1 MSRSL
6 RQQLDDVADVRWWHP
21 GWWALI
27 WGTRC
32 LAASGAART
41 TAHQQL
47 YRRANGGPDSDTF
60 MARATP
66 IARRVPAGDLAAVV
80 ARSVVGA
87 AAAIERLDWL
97 QSRQPLQAL
106 QAVVGWNNGWLEPH
120 RLTADEV
127 RTALFV
133 VPGGVYRAMVESGS
147 LFALAGC
154 LASVAADEVT
164 LPPGRFEPVDT
175 ATAAAMR
182 AAVVVSLLPQRI
194 PDARHL
200 HRSAWSRG
208 GGPWLGVGFAE
219 ELDVVSTCHLG
230 VDGFGHALLTDGIC
244 SRIAD
249 QAPALAQR
257 LRAAD
262 DRWCVAHGDAAYDS
276 SAPDPL
282 GFATRE
288 LPDGAGR
295 FAEQAYA
302 MGRALGRFFGFDR
315 GRESESLPRF
325 SPTFQVPV
333 APATCRGELL
343 RDADVF
349 HGLLSVRMRQGSFES
364 FESFAARL
372 PEWNRARAARRRRAY
387 PNRVG
392 DRRLGAAT
400 GSEATVAAQPQG
412 AEPHLASGRGSLRPR
427 AIIELALSGRRA
439 ALGTGLCG
447 VGAGLVAERRRSPRR
462 GCMTL
467 IHHQAGCTVSALG
480 SGLASTSAGAE
491 AFLEIWL
498 EELARSMAAA
508 SSPW

>member
-21 GWWALI
+21 GWALI

-60 MARATP
+60 MARAAP

-372 PEWNRARAARRRRAY
+372 PEWIERERHADGVLTRIGLAIAGSALPPAAKLRLLRSRR
-387 PNRVG
+387 
-392 DRRLGAAT
+392 
-400 GSEATVAAQPQG
+400 
-412 AEPHLASGRGSLRPR
+412 EPSRTLPPVEVLCGRGRLSSLRFPAAER
-427 AIIELALSGRRA
+427 PSAPVYAASAPALSPSADDPRG
-439 ALGTGLCG
+439 G
-447 VGAGLVAERRRSPRR
+447 VV
-462 GCMTL
+462 
-467 IHHQAGCTVSALG
+467 
-480 SGLASTSAGAE
+480 
-491 AFLEIWL
+491 
-498 EELARSMAAA
+498 
-508 SSPW
+508 